1 MRRLTPQPQS
11 FRFRH
16 YMRGNYAA
24 FRSLHRVV
32 SIGHVAGYIADA
44 QLRKWGKHNAT
55 IADSSIESE
64 TIPSDR
70 ETDSPTT
77 MLRQVDAMYMLQTAD
92 IAADPEKIYQYT
104 YNNKKG
110 NTLIKYCP
118 SIFYNKYDRK
128 NIFYC
133 LYYADIQPST
143 SANYGYYTRV

>member
-55 IADSSIESE
+55 IADSSIESA

-77 MLRQVDAMYMLQTAD
+77 MLRQVDAMYMLCTCCKQPTLLP
-92 IAADPEKIYQYT
+92 IL
-104 YNNKKG
+104 KKFI
-110 NTLIKYCP
+110 NTHI
-118 SIFYNKYDRK
+118 I
-128 NIFYC
+128 
-133 LYYADIQPST
+133 
-143 SANYGYYTRV
+143 TRRAIRL